1 MVQALE
7 MEFNY
12 DVSESR
18 MTRIMFGTLR
28 ATLAMKQLAE
38 LGKINH

>member
-12 DVSESR
+12 DVSEKPND
-18 MTRIMFGTLR
+18 TNHVLDFVCY
-28 ATLAMKQLAE
+28 LAMKQLAE
-38 LGKINH
+38 LKKINH